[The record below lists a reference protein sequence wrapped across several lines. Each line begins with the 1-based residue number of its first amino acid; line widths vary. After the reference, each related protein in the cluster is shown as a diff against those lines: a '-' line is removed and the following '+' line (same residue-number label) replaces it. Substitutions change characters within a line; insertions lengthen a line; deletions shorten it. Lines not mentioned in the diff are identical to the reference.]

1 MKLFLEEIQQIFDLD
16 SLIHMKEQLKD
27 QIVDPSL
34 SWQSRMDLYEKIK
47 WINLRLE
54 HLKEK

>member
-1 MKLFLEEIQQIFDLD
+1 MKLFVEEIQRIYDRD
-16 SLIHMKEQLKD
+16 SLTDLKEQLKD
-27 QIVDPSL
+27 QVVDPSL

-54 HLKEK
+54 HLKKK